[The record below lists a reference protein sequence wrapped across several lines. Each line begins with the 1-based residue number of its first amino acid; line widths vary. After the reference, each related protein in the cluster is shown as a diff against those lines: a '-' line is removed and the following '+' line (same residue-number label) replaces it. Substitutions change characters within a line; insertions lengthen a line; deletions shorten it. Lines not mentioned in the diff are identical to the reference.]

1 MKWGFAAAPLSPAEH
16 RPSSGRFILLPL
28 PRHIPPGYP
37 PQLQQHQSRLLPSG
51 RARGAPL
58 RAGGS
63 IPREA
68 APERF
73 RGAQREKRDPLPA
86 GSRRGAGK
94 GTEPLSALPSVPGV
108 TLAEHRRARFHQP
121 REQVAAGTSRLQEDP
136 TPRLAEPVGVRG
148 DRMGTGCPQHPPVP
162 MMAHARPRQLLGQGM
177 VSLPIKPLLSPGPV
191 RGGETP
197 VAGWW
202 IPQALPSPA
211 FCIPTAPFPRRTA
224 VPGHNGPFLPRHR
237 RRLRSLGPFPGAE
250 PPRWQLRRK
259 NSSQ

>member
-1 MKWGFAAAPLSPAEH
+1 MIQGSSARETGSAARRVKEGRWEGHGAALCPLLSPRCH
-16 RPSSGRFILLPL
+16 
-28 PRHIPPGYP
+28 
-37 PQLQQHQSRLLPSG
+37 SG
-51 RARGAPL
+51 RAPQGPVPSAS
-58 RAGGS
+58 RAGCCWH
-63 IPREA
+63 IP
-68 APERF
+68 AP
-73 RGAQREKRDPLPA
+73 RGPNTSFGGACGCA
-86 GSRRGAGK
+86 GG
-94 GTEPLSALPSVPGV
+94 
-108 TLAEHRRARFHQP
+108 Q
-121 REQVAAGTSRLQEDP
+121 D
-136 TPRLAEPVGVRG
+136 G
-148 DRMGTGCPQHPPVP
+148 DRVSPTSPVP

-211 FCIPTAPFPRRTA
+211 FCIPTAPFPLRTA

-250 PPRWQLRRK
+250 PPRWQPRRK